1 MKHILLMGTFLIG
14 SLMTANAQWGWFRP
28 SPQPPRHDYHD
39 HGYDRRHRPMSLEAR
54 AQLKLRQYG
63 YYRGPVD
70 GSFGRGSRYALMQF
84 QRDHRLPRT
93 GALDWRTLRALGLR

>member
-1 MKHILLMGTFLIG
+1 
-14 SLMTANAQWGWFRP
+14 MTANAQWGWFRP
-28 SPQPPRHDYHD
+28 SPSSPPRHDYHD
-39 HGYDRRHRPMSLEAR
+39 DRHDYRHDHRHRPMSLEAR

-63 YYRGPVD
+63 YYRGPID

-93 GALDWRTLRALGLR
+93 GALDRRTLRALGLR